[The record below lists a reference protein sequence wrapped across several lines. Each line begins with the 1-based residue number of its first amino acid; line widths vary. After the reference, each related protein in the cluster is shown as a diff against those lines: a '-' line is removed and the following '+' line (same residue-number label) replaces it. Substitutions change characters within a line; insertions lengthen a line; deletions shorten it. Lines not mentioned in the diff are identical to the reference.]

1 MGTRKHLNY
10 LIYDYNKAKSPEATQ
25 TLEETFDAESTVE
38 TEFEETID
46 PTTPKQKPW
55 TMPYEQVSLFSRDRR
70 DGRQNVDGPEQDADF
85 WPPFPSLDARNGN
98 EKGGEHAHELSG
110 LVSNRRTPSGNF
122 LNKSNPSLWSK
133 TKPESDYSKSGSL
146 RESITLEALRT
157 IRKSPKK

>member
-1 MGTRKHLNY
+1 MPRMACNQHMPAPMGTRKHLNY
-10 LIYDYNKAKSPEATQ
+10 LIYDYNKSRSPEVTENFEDTMDE
-25 TLEETFDAESTVE
+25 TLESGVDELV
-38 TEFEETID
+38 D

-55 TMPYEQVSLFSRDRR
+55 TMPYWQ
-70 DGRQNVDGPEQDADF
+70 
-85 WPPFPSLDARNGN
+85 
-98 EKGGEHAHELSG
+98 GGEHAHELSG

-146 RESITLEALRT
+146 KESITLEALRT